1 MEIWKPIK
9 GYEGYYEVS
18 NTGHVR
24 NAKTKQIL
32 SPSDNGQR
40 LRVTLCKEG
49 VQKSHAVHRLV
60 AEAFIVNE
68 SPGDKVQ
75 VNHID
80 NNRFNNRVDNLE
92 WVTPSENVAHAYV
105 NGYNSKAKIVYQM
118 DGADYIA
125 MYYSTREAERAT
137 GIAASSISKVALGK
151 RKTAGG
157 FRWTYKAPRQKVFMD
172 FTLSLA
178 NLSKCEER
186 GVAAVITDKELMQVY
201 SIGINGGPKGL
212 QDCLCNI
219 DGKYGCLH
227 AEIQAIAKCLS
238 DAQDKVMFVTLAPC
252 KQCATAIINA
262 PGGFSRVY
270 YHEDWKEDAGLKLL
284 KAAGIQVIK
293 L

>member
-1 MEIWKPIK
+1 MEIWKPVK

-18 NTGHVR
+18 NFGQVR

-32 SPSDNGQR
+32 SPSDNGQK
-40 LRVTLCKEG
+40 LQVTLSKEG
-49 VQKSHAVHRLV
+49 AKKAHAVHRLV
-60 AEAFIVNE
+60 AEAFIVNDC
-68 SPGDKVQ
+68 PDYKTQ
-75 VNHID
+75 VNHKD
-80 NNRFNNRVDNLE
+80 NNRYNNCVDNLE
-92 WVTPSENVAHAYV
+92 WVTPSENTTHAYV

-118 DGADYIA
+118 DGEEYIA

-137 GIAASSISKVALGK
+137 GIAASSISAVALGK

-157 FRWTYKAPRQKVFMD
+157 FRWTYRVPRQKVFMD

-212 QDCLCNI
+212 QDCLCRI

-227 AEIQAIAKCLS
+227 AENQAIAKCLS
-238 DAQDKVMFVTLAPC
+238 DAKDKVMFVTLAPC

-270 YHEDWKEDAGLKLL
+270 YHEDWKEDTGLKLL